1 MNLSADRDTYK
12 NILDVIKE
20 LIKSTDLDEMIVKL
34 NTSVQVLMPGTIIYA
49 GLWDKYEEELHLF
62 PSKDDSEKDV
72 QKFFRFMLES
82 EVQRF
87 TGKFENTGHKERLR
101 LFRGFHL
108 FWDVTR
114 LEKGVRG
121 AVLGLH
127 PTSAYLK
134 KTDQLAETILPQF
147 WNIFSERYNKMV
159 AGKESEMLWK
169 MKDAQSDAVAGN
181 PLNSIE
187 LNTLLENLLELAL
200 RKIQLKC
207 GCILILNE
215 QTSELEFEPR
225 AVKGKSL
232 SILPEKISTDEK
244 SLASIV
250 VKTNDHYICNDTESD
265 PNYYPLFQGIKSSL
279 VVPIEFQNR
288 AIGIIAIESENK
300 NEFSAEDASLIK
312 ALAKEATMFIRRAQL
327 FEETSKKGDAIMILG
342 HSESWKEV
350 EKRIERASRTDATV
364 MLRGESGTGK
374 ELLAHAIHFNS
385 PRKNSPLVTLNCAA
399 IPSELLE
406 SEMFGH
412 VKGAFTGAYY
422 NKTGEFEKAEGGT
435 IFLDEIGDLPIML
448 QVKLLRT
455 LQSGEVKPVG
465 SSKVARKVDVRVIA
479 ATSRDL
485 EEMVKNG
492 EFRMDMYYRLHVVP
506 IKVPPLRDYKDDI
519 PNLIENFIKE
529 ANASY
534 KTSVKRVNKKA
545 LSALMGYDYPGNVR
559 QLRNVINQA
568 VIMAD
573 GDTIKPEGLPAE
585 IFRADDQPLK
595 SLEKGMVPVFN
606 ASDIRSYHS
615 EKEELMEKFSKEYFT
630 TLLEKTGGNMAAT
643 ARIAGISRVALY
655 KIFNKYGILT
665 DQSL

>member
-1 MNLSADRDTYK
+1 MNAISNRDAYK

-20 LIKSTDLDEMIVKL
+20 LIKSTDIDDMVIKL
-34 NTSVQVLMPGTIIYA
+34 NTSVQGFMPGTVIYA
-49 GLWDKYEEELHLF
+49 GLWDKYEEELQIF
-62 PSKDDSEKDV
+62 PADQSINGDIIS
-72 QKFFRFMLES
+72 FFRFMFKNENR
-82 EVQRF
+82 RF
-87 TGKFENTGHKERLR
+87 SGKFENSGHKERLR
-101 LFRGFHL
+101 FFRGYHL
-108 FWDVTR
+108 FWDMTR

-127 PTSAYLK
+127 ATNADLK
-134 KTDQLAETILPQF
+134 KTANIAETILPQF
-147 WNIFSERYNKMV
+147 WSIFSERYNKMI

-169 MKDAQSDAVAGN
+169 MKGAQSEASDGSH
-181 PLNSIE
+181 LNSIE
-187 LNTLLENLLELAL
+187 LNKLLENLLELAL
-200 RKIQLKC
+200 RKIKLKC
-207 GCILILNE
+207 GCVLLLNE
-215 QTSELEFEPR
+215 QTGELEFEPR

-232 SILPEKISTDEK
+232 SIVPEKIATDEK
-244 SLASIV
+244 SLASIAI
-250 VKTNDHYICNDTESD
+250 KTNEPYICNDTEND

-279 VVPIEFQNR
+279 VVPIEFQKR
-288 AIGIIAIESENK
+288 SIGVIAIESENK
-300 NEFSAEDASLIK
+300 DEFSEEDATLIK

-327 FEETSKKGDAIMILG
+327 FEETSKRGDAIMILG
-342 HSESWKEV
+342 HSEGWKDV

-364 MLRGESGTGK
+364 ILRGESGTGK

-385 PRKNSPLVTLNCAA
+385 PRKDKPFVTLNCAA

-435 IFLDEIGDLPIML
+435 IFLDEIGDLPTML

-455 LQSGEVKPVG
+455 LQSGEIRPVG

-485 EEMVKNG
+485 ELMVSKG

-519 PNLIENFIKE
+519 PNLIENFIRE
-529 ANASY
+529 ANANF
-534 KTSVKRVNKKA
+534 KTSVKRANKKA
-545 LSALMGYDYPGNVR
+545 LSALMQYDYPGNVR

-573 GDTIKPEGLPAE
+573 GDTIKPEDLPAE
-585 IFRADDQPLK
+585 IFSANVVNPEPGDVTAFP
-595 SLEKGMVPVFN
+595 EN
-606 ASDIRSYHS
+606 ESDLRSYHA
-615 EKEELMEKFSKEYFT
+615 EKERIMEKFTREYFS
-630 TLLEKTGGNMAAT
+630 TLLRQTGGNMAAT
-643 ARIAGISRVALY
+643 AKIAGISRVALY
-655 KIFNKYGILT
+655 KIFKKYGI
-665 DQSL
+665 SEN